1 VREAERSVAGR
12 GASEWGSGGGSDFTG
27 GGGDLAGEAVVA
39 TRSTEKEI
47 RDKGFLFIYFY

>member
-1 VREAERSVAGR
+1 VREAERSVAGC
-12 GASEWGSGGGSDFTG
+12 GASEWASGGGGDFTG
-27 GGGDLAGEAVVA
+27 GGGDLAGEAAVA

>member
-1 VREAERSVAGR
+1 VRETERSVAGR
-12 GASEWGSGGGSDFTG
+12 GASEWASGGGGD
-27 GGGDLAGEAVVA
+27 DLAGEASVA